1 MSKFKIQGALAPC
14 YGKMHYL
21 IWLVGHNTF
30 SALATSEMPTWVH
43 PWM

>member
-1 MSKFKIQGALAPC
+1 MYYF
-14 YGKMHYL
+14 

-30 SALATSEMPTWVH
+30 SALATSEMPTWVR

>member
-1 MSKFKIQGALAPC
+1 MYYF
-14 YGKMHYL
+14 